1 MITLL
6 RGILLAKAPT
16 EAVVDVGGVG
26 YGVQIPVSTFEALG
40 DTNTPVTLHTY
51 LHVREDALVLYGFA
65 TGEERD
71 TFRLL
76 ISVNGIGPK
85 MAQGILSGI
94 GVKDLKDCIARGNV
108 AMLTTVPGVGRK
120 TGERLVVELREK
132 IGKIDQDLRP
142 SSGAGDEQ
150 SRIRSEALLA
160 LTSLGYTRQVAEKAL
175 RAALQDPGAPS
186 TIEGLIKSALR
197 HATGTS

>member
-6 RGILLAKAPT
+6 RGTLLSKAPT

-40 DTNTPVTLHTY
+40 ATHTEVTLHTY

-65 TGEERD
+65 TEEERD

-94 GVKDLKDCIARGNV
+94 GVKDLKECIVRGNV
-108 AMLTTVPGVGRK
+108 ATLTTVPGVGRK

-132 IGKIDQDLRP
+132 MGRLDQEMRP
-142 SSGAGDEQ
+142 SAGTGDEQ

-160 LTSLGYTRQVAEKAL
+160 LTSLGYSRQVAEKAL
-175 RAALQDPGAPS
+175 RAALQEPGAPS
-186 TIEGLIKSALR
+186 TIEALIKSALR
-197 HATGTS
+197 HATGAS

>member
-94 GVKDLKDCIARGNV
+94 GVQDLKDCIARGNV

-142 SSGAGDEQ
+142 PSVRATSRAASAPRPFSPSHRSGTRGRSPKRPSAQ
-150 SRIRSEALLA
+150 RSRIPAHP
-160 LTSLGYTRQVAEKAL
+160 QPL
-175 RAALQDPGAPS
+175 RG
-186 TIEGLIKSALR
+186 
-197 HATGTS
+197 